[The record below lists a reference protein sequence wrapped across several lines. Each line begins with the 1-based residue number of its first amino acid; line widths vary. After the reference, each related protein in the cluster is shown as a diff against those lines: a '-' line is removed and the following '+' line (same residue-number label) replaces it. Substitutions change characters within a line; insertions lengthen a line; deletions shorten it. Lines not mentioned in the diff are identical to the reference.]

1 MNTGQPPDIDPQRL
15 AYVLTTVHAQIVT
28 ALWLSAGMLLAMAAI
43 VSMALR
49 CRRTSLV
56 FGLGYSATLFFVHNG
71 HALILG
77 PIGCAVSLIAL
88 VWPEPSRARHP
99 QPAESPPSSS
109 SPRSRS

>member
-1 MNTGQPPDIDPQRL
+1 MNPGLPPDVDPQRL
-15 AYVLTTVHAQIVT
+15 AYVLTTVHAQVVT

-49 CRRTSLV
+49 CRRTSLI

-77 PIGCAVSLIAL
+77 PIGCAVSLIGL
-88 VWPEPSRARHP
+88 VWPEPSRIRRP
-99 QPAESPPSSS
+99 ERTEPPPA
-109 SPRSRS
+109 

>member
-49 CRRTSLV
+49 CRRTSLI
-56 FGLGYSATLFFVHNG
+56 FGLGYSATLFFVDNG
-71 HALILG
+71 YSLILG

-88 VWPEPSRARHP
+88 VWPEPSRARRL
-99 QPAESPPSSS
+99 QSAEPPPS
-109 SPRSRS
+109 